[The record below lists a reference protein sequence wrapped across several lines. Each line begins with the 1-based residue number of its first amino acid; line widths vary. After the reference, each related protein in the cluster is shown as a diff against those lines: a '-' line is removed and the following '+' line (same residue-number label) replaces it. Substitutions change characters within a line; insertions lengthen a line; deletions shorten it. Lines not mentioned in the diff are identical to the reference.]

1 MPNNDEFNNLLRR
14 AKAGDEGAIRDFL
27 AQFEQDVQTM
37 VRSRLP
43 RKLRTRFDS
52 IDFVQSVW
60 QSFLVDRGDDSREFD
75 DVEHFRGYLYGMVRN
90 KVSEQHRRLTRTA
103 KYDLGREERLYVRR
117 GDREVL
123 REVVSPDPTPSQTIQ
138 ANDRMAQL
146 TAGRSP
152 RDVEVLTLRRQG
164 LTFTE
169 IAARTGI
176 HERAV
181 RRVIEDVRSLLES
194 RPWRR

>member
-1 MPNNDEFNNLLRR
+1 VVTMPRGGRRTVEVKEERDRRSLTARRSNDEFNNLLRR

-90 KVSEQHRRLTRTA
+90 KVSEQHRRLTRRRPRGLARGCLARPDAQPDDSGQRPDGPIDGRPQPPRCGSAHTA
-103 KYDLGREERLYVRR
+103 PTGLDVH
-117 GDREVL
+117 GDCG
-123 REVVSPDPTPSQTIQ
+123 SYGNS
-138 ANDRMAQL
+138 
-146 TAGRSP
+146 
-152 RDVEVLTLRRQG
+152 
-164 LTFTE
+164 
-169 IAARTGI
+169 
-176 HERAV
+176 
-181 RRVIEDVRSLLES
+181 
-194 RPWRR
+194 